1 MRVGLPSDRW
11 AQGTAV
17 CPRTERHQRMIVEG
31 GGNSPV
37 SLAPGGP
44 PTSPHPAGPWYRH
57 RPWLHA
63 GADVL
68 RSTCSQ
74 PFPPLLCLELWPR
87 GGWAR
92 PPAAPRAASHPGG
105 DVNRVH
111 ALGQGALQV
120 LQRVQALYFAAAAI
134 DELAEG
140 VLLEQGLHVLEE
152 EALAEQGQ
160 FWGIMDLWGQREEV
174 RPTIPDRTYR
184 ARPSPRP
191 GGGKGGPRVEWQ
203 SSPLF
208 WKLSS

>member
-1 MRVGLPSDRW
+1 MWKEGETALSAWLQEDLQP
-11 AQGTAV
+11 APTQQGPGTAIGPGYTLV
-17 CPRTERHQRMIVEG
+17 QMSSEAPARSLSLPCYVWNSGPEG
-31 GGNSPV
+31 AGRALQLRPE
-37 SLAPGGP
+37 L
-44 PTSPHPAGPWYRH
+44 PH
-57 RPWLHA
+57 
-63 GADVL
+63 
-68 RSTCSQ
+68 T
-74 PFPPLLCLELWPR
+74 
-87 GGWAR
+87 
-92 PPAAPRAASHPGG
+92 RAASHPGG